1 MHPNPNVVYEYL
13 DHFCRGNID
22 GVESTLADE
31 FRLRG
36 PLFEFDSRDAYIQS
50 LRDSPLE
57 KASYRVLEISQGDDT
72 VSVFYEYRKPSGSN
86 VVAQF
91 FRIRRN
97 KIVDTLLV
105 FDRGAV
111 A

>member
-1 MHPNPNVVYEYL
+1 MRNPTVVDEYL
-13 DHFCRGNID
+13 DHFCRGDID

-31 FRLRG
+31 FHLRG
-36 PLFEFDSRDAYIQS
+36 PLFEFDSREAYIQS

-57 KASYRVLEISQGDDT
+57 KASYRLLEISQGDDT
-72 VSVFYEYRKPSGSN
+72 VSVFYEYRKSSSSN
-86 VVAQF
+86 LVAQF
-91 FRIRRN
+91 FRIKEN

-105 FDRGAV
+105 FDRSAV